1 MRKLR
6 SVGKKSNKKSIRIS
20 ADQAH
25 AGLFCETDGQAIDP
39 QDLLLTKL
47 LPSAVKAFF
56 SELNGELQMLC
67 GDRYTHGTGAAR
79 WGSEEGSV
87 YLGGH
92 KVATERPRVRDT
104 VTKQEVRL
112 SSYERHRDPKV
123 FEIKTTRLTWN
134 GKTYNV
140 YPDRQ

>member
-6 SVGKKSNKKSIRIS
+6 SVGNKSKKKSIRIS

-25 AGLFCETDGQAIDP
+25 AGLFCEVDGRAIDP

-56 SELNGELQMLC
+56 AELNGELQMLC

-92 KVATERPRVRDT
+92 KLAIRRPRVRDVENNRE
-104 VTKQEVRL
+104 VTL
-112 SSYERHRDPKV
+112 
-123 FEIKTTRLTWN
+123 
-134 GKTYNV
+134 
-140 YPDRQ
+140 